1 MSTRDIK
8 IVLPGAAGRMGR
20 TLIAEIA
27 KNPSLA
33 LFGATEPAG
42 SALLG
47 ADAGTLAGLP
57 EPLGIAITDDPL
69 PLVAEADAIIDFTVP
84 AATVEYAALAAQARI
99 VHVIAT
105 TGMSADQDAQIEA
118 AARHA
123 TIIRAGNMSLGVNLL
138 AALTRKVA
146 ETLDADWDIEIL
158 EMHHRHKVDAP
169 SGTALMLGQAAA
181 EGRGLNHDAV
191 QDRGRDGITGARKP
205 GDIGYAVL
213 RGGSVVGE
221 HSAIFAAEHERIVLS
236 HVAEDRG
243 IFARGALAAVRWGQD
258 KGPGLFSMLDVLGLS
273 DF

>member
-1 MSTRDIK
+1 MSTQDIK

-27 KNPSLA
+27 KTPGLVLS
-33 LFGATEPAG
+33 GATEPKG
-42 SALLG
+42 SSLIG
-47 ADAGTLAGLP
+47 TDAGTLAGLP
-57 EPLGIAITDDPL
+57 DPLGVAITDDPL

-105 TGMSADQDAQIEA
+105 TGTDAEQDAQIEA

-138 AALTRKVA
+138 TALTRKVA
-146 ETLDADWDIEIL
+146 ATLDADWDIEIL

-181 EGRGLNHDAV
+181 DGRGLNHEAV
-191 QDRGRDGITGARKP
+191 ADRGRDGITGARTP

-221 HSAIFAAEHERIVLS
+221 HSTIFAAENERIVLS

-243 IFARGALAAVRWGQD
+243 IFARGALAAARWGQG